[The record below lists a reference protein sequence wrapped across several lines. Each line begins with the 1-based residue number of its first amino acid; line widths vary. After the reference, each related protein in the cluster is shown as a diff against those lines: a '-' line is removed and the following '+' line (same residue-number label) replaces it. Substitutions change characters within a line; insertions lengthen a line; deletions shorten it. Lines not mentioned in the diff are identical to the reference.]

1 MSSTAYELFVLIHS
15 PDMVGEWFE
24 QAARELAGAII
35 AGRYPYAGWTNID
48 TQHD

>member
-15 PDMVGEWFE
+15 PDFVGEWFE
-24 QAARELAGAII
+24 QQARELAAHII
-35 AGRYPYAGWTNID
+35 AGRYADWMMID